1 MDTRQ
6 SRSKPLYPGST
17 HHERSLG
24 QLEALPPSCLQLK
37 NQVSQDRNPGISES
51 LLSSGPHDGAQPSG
65 GRVGKVIS
73 SNSLSNDPF
82 KNSCSCK

>member
-1 MDTRQ
+1 MH
-6 SRSKPLYPGST
+6 PGST
-17 HHERSLG
+17 PHKHSLG
-24 QLEALPPSCLQLK
+24 WLEALPPSCLQLK
-37 NQVSQDRNPGISES
+37 HQVSQDGNPGISES